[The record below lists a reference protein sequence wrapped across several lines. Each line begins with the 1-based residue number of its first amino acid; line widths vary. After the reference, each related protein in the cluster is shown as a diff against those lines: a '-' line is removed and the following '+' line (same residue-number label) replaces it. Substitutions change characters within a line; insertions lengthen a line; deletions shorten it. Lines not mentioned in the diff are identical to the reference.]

1 MRPTL
6 IIAPVAVGLGLLGVA
21 FIFAPEEIARLVSLD
36 PTAALPL
43 TMWGAAMFG
52 LALLN
57 WNGRNAIY
65 GGIYGRPIL
74 LGNLAH
80 AFAGFMALI
89 GVATLDGPWP
99 VLAVTVF
106 YGLYAAGYARIMFSP
121 PYKTASNE
129 PPAV

>member
-1 MRPTL
+1 MRPSH
-6 IIAPVAVGLGLLGVA
+6 IISPISIGLGLLGIA
-21 FIFAPEEIARLVSLD
+21 LIFAPDNIAGVLSLD
-36 PTAALPL
+36 SSAALPL
-43 TMWGAAMFG
+43 TMWGSAMFG
-52 LALLN
+52 LGLLN

-99 VLAVTVF
+99 ILAVTVF

-121 PYKTASNE
+121 PYKSASNE

>member
-1 MRPTL
+1 MK
-6 IIAPVAVGLGLLGVA
+6 PVHIVATCAAALGLLGGA
-21 FIFAPEEIARLVSLD
+21 LIFAPLE
-36 PTAALPL
+36 TAGWFGWQMDQELPL
-43 TMWGAAMFG
+43 SLLGSAIFG

-57 WNGRNAIY
+57 WMGRNAVY

-99 VLAVTVF
+99 ILAVTVF

-121 PYKTASNE
+121 PYNSASNE
-129 PPAV
+129 RPAV